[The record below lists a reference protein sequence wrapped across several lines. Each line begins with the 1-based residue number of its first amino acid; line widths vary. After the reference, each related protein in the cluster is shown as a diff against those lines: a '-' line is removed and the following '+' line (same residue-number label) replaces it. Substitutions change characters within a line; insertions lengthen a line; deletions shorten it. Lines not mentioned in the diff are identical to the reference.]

1 MKKALTLVLILVMGM
16 VGTTLMGADNASATT
31 TATVQSAAAIGI
43 TTNLDFGS
51 ILGDAVQPLI
61 DPTSAV
67 THVDLL
73 GSPTIGDFT
82 ITAYTGAVVTAT
94 LTSGATTTLSD
105 GSQTLL
111 FTPSFAQ
118 HESAQGSA
126 VAYTSGNDITLT
138 ASTHHIYVG
147 GLLEAAG
154 GGDITG
160 ITSGTF
166 TSAAGGGD
174 IVLTVAYN

>member
-1 MKKALTLVLILVMGM
+1 MKKALTLVLILVLGM
-16 VGTTLMGADNASATT
+16 VGTTLMGAGNATATT
-31 TATVQSAAAIGI
+31 TANVQSAAAIAI
-43 TTNLDFGS
+43 ATNIDFGS

-82 ITAYTGAVVTAT
+82 ITAYIGAVVTAT
-94 LTSGATTTLSD
+94 LTAATTTLSD
-105 GSQTLL
+105 GIQTLK
-111 FTPSFAQ
+111 FTPSLAQ
-118 HESAQGSA
+118 HESTQGSA

-147 GLLEAAG
+147 GLLEAAAG
-154 GGDITG
+154 GNITG

-166 TSAAGGGD
+166 TSATGDGD
-174 IVLTVAYN
+174 IELTVAYN